1 MKKNILFDQALAEDL
16 NEKVK
21 KIAGHL
27 FLFCD
32 YEPEICSVFSTDA
45 KFLLGVL
52 NLYRL
57 TIDASIVN
65 KLGTVANSAYSARLK
80 NIFARRIKP
89 IVDESQMLRAVFAHN
104 QGRWNRG
111 AGRAFDYQQW
121 VRAHIRKEKIE
132 EVEDY
137 TILLRAISDN
147 ADQLVSNLEM
157 FMEEASKCDREKIVP
172 VWQTLLL
179 KFYEKN
185 QGKEMVQSQMEEV
198 YCALLAETGKMA
210 ATRRPLRRE
219 IAEWIKNRYLSEF
232 LTAKKR
238 LSSLIDR
245 KEIRNP
251 GTIQNIQEKIDEME
265 KSILDIQKY
274 IGSRCAKQASELQLY
289 DYLNVYVSDLLDRFK
304 DRLKDLKDGDSMLP
318 HGILQEILVND
329 MKNIPL
335 P

>member
-1 MKKNILFDQALAEDL
+1 MKKNILFNQAPAEDL

-32 YEPEICSVFSTDA
+32 YEPGIFSVFSTDA

-57 TIDASIVN
+57 TVDASIVN
-65 KLGTVANSAYSARLK
+65 KLGSVANSAYSARLK
-80 NIFARRIKP
+80 NIFTRQIKP
-89 IVDESQMLRAVFAHN
+89 IVDKSQMLRAVFAHN

-111 AGRAFDYQQW
+111 AGKVFDYQQW
-121 VRAHIRKEKIE
+121 VRTHIRKEKIE
-132 EVEDY
+132 EEEDY
-137 TILLRAISDN
+137 SMLLRTISDN

-157 FMEEASKCDREKIVP
+157 FIEEASKCDRRKIVF

-179 KFYEKN
+179 KFYERN

-198 YCALLAETGKMA
+198 YCALSAQTGKMA
-210 ATRRPLRRE
+210 ATRKPLRRE
-219 IAEWIKNRYLSEF
+219 IAEWIKNRYLREF
-232 LTAKKR
+232 LTEKKKW
-238 LSSLIDR
+238 SSLIDE
-245 KEIRNP
+245 KKIRDP
-251 GTIQNIQEKIDEME
+251 VTIQKIQEKIDEME
-265 KSILDIQKY
+265 KSILDIQKD

-304 DRLKDLKDGDSMLP
+304 DRLQDLKDGDSMLP